1 MEPRPAPRVQSAAVL
16 VPLAA
21 LFLLMPPF
29 VLLFT
34 TPRMVFGVPLI
45 VLYIFGVWALVV
57 AFTCKVA
64 RGRGAPPPEPGA
76 PAEPPAP

>member
-34 TPRMVFGVPLI
+34 TPRMVCGVPLS
-45 VLYIFGVWALVV
+45 VLYIFGVWARLGAV
-57 AFTCKVA
+57 TCQVA
-64 RGRGAPPPEPGA
+64 RRLGAPPPEPGA

>member
-45 VLYIFGVWALVV
+45 VLYIFGVWALLV
-57 AFTCKVA
+57 AVTWQLA
-64 RGRGAPPPEPGA
+64 RRLAAPPPQPPA

>member
-1 MEPRPAPRVQSAAVL
+1 MEPRPPPRVQSAAVL

-29 VLLFT
+29 VLLFA

-45 VLYIFGVWALVV
+45 VLYIFGVWALLVV
-57 AFTCKVA
+57 ATLLLA
-64 RGRGAPPPEPGA
+64 RRLAPPPPPGP
-76 PAEPPAP
+76 PAGEPPAP